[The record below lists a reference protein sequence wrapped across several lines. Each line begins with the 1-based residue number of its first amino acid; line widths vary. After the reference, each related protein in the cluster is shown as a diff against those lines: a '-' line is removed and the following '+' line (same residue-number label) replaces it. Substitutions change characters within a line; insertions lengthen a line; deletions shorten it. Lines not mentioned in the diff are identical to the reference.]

1 MRFLAGMLI
10 IITAS
15 MISADPWKLAVQSNL
30 TTTLNSYSDN
40 WTGGDVGTFSWAAQM
55 QAIAEKQFN
64 VWLADKTTLKLSFG
78 QTETQDPKSK
88 TWSRPA
94 KSSDQIDGESV
105 LRFTLGGFV
114 DPYAALHVQSLFLY
128 EYYDANNIRLQLH
141 GNPVDLTE
149 SFGITRTFLGKP
161 EVNLISRF
169 GGAVRENINR
179 VRPNDSLV
187 QTDGGLE
194 LITDLKAAHPSKVI
208 TFISKLQL
216 YEALFRVNPD
226 SLNYW
231 RYPDVNWEN
240 TMNVNIAKYIMFSLY
255 VQMLYDRE
263 VIEAHN
269 RIRLKETL
277 SAGLTFNWEWPAT
290 APAEKK

>member
-10 IITAS
+10 FITAS

-78 QTETQDPKSK
+78 QTATQDPKTKRWSK
-88 TWSRPA
+88 PA

-114 DPYAALHVQSLFLY
+114 DPYAAIHVQSMFLY
-128 EYYDANNIRLQLH
+128 EYYDASNIRHQLH

-161 EVNLISRF
+161 EVNILSRF

-179 VRPNDSLV
+179 VRPDDSLV

-194 LITDLKAAHPSKVI
+194 LITDLKALHPSKII
-208 TFISKLQL
+208 TFVSKLQL

-240 TMNVNIAKYIMFSLY
+240 TMSVNIAKYIMFSLY
-255 VQMLYDRE
+255 IQMLYDRE
-263 VIEAHN
+263 IVEAHN

-277 SAGLTFNWEWPAT
+277 SAGLSFNWEWPAA